1 MAPETMTTTV
11 LTHPYQVMLV
21 AVVLFHAVRAVVA
34 LLPRQVRKSRPVGL
48 NAVALRHGKNLAA
61 LIGARS

>member
-1 MAPETMTTTV
+1 MAPETITMTV

-34 LLPRQVRKSRPVGL
+34 LLPRRVRKSRPVGEK
-48 NAVALRHGKNLAA
+48 AIA
-61 LIGARS
+61 

>member
-1 MAPETMTTTV
+1 MAPETITMTV

-34 LLPRQVRKSRPVGL
+34 LLPRQVRKRRPVGEK
-48 NAVALRHGKNLAA
+48 AIA
-61 LIGARS
+61 

>member
-1 MAPETMTTTV
+1 MAPEAITMTV

-34 LLPRQVRKSRPVGL
+34 LLPRPVRKSRPVGQK
-48 NAVALRHGKNLAA
+48 AVA
-61 LIGARS
+61 